1 MVTMTLIN
9 ELKSSIGGTVALANE
24 SAYQQAITLDNGRAQ
39 RDPAA
44 VIFPINAQDI
54 AIVLALAK
62 QHHVTVTVR
71 GGGHSA
77 NGYCLNNG
85 GLVLD
90 MSNLVAKQI
99 DTAESTLRMQT
110 GVSWL
115 DVYEFLGA
123 SNTGLIPVGGAC
135 STVGVGGFIL
145 GGGISW
151 VSRSLGMAIDS
162 LLEFTIVTAD
172 GEIKTIARD
181 AIKSKED
188 EDLFWACQGG
198 GGGNFGI
205 VVEMKIQLHKTNT
218 PTIFGG
224 SLSYPIEQIHEV
236 LAFYNDWI
244 LTVPDTLAVYGYLGM
259 TPPEA
264 GQQVQALCLT
274 AVYNGSY
281 EEGFELIAPLLALKP
296 IYSNIYNAS
305 LIDYEIANGRFT
317 LVENRSAYIRSAVFS
332 PGALTSAVADIF
344 KRNMLSAPSTE
355 SFATWMHTGG
365 KIKDKRPDETAYPHR
380 EAEFVFQLKT
390 IWSEPTQAFSNI
402 AWGYQ
407 FVEELLAHAEGGY
420 VNYIDPL
427 LHDWKAQYYGP
438 NIERLQQVKQ
448 QVDPQNRFHF
458 QQSVN
463 SDFNPAK
470 LDFSRPETIDLSP
483 LNRTNYN
490 G

>member
-1 MVTMTLIN
+1 MVTMKLID
-9 ELKSSIGGTVALANE
+9 ELKSIIGGTVALPNE
-24 SAYQQAITLDNGRAQ
+24 SAYLHAITLDNGRAQ
-39 RDPAA
+39 REPAA
-44 VIFPINAQDI
+44 IIFPINAKDI
-54 AIVLALAK
+54 ANVLKFSK
-62 QHHVTVTVR
+62 QHQITVTVR

-77 NGYCLNNG
+77 NGYCLNNSG
-85 GLVLD
+85 FVID
-90 MSNLVAKQI
+90 MCNLVAKHI
-99 DTAESTLRMQT
+99 DTEHSTLRMQA

-115 DVYEFLGA
+115 DVYQFLGA

-145 GGGISW
+145 GGGLSW

-162 LLEFTIVTAD
+162 LLEIMIVTAD
-172 GEIKTIARD
+172 GDIKTIERD
-181 AIKSKED
+181 AYKSKED

-205 VVEMKIQLHKTNT
+205 VVEMKIQLHRTNT

-224 SLSYPIEQIHEV
+224 SLSFPIEQIQEI
-236 LAFYNDWI
+236 LSFYNEWI

-281 EEGFELIAPLLALKP
+281 EEGFELISPLLKFKP
-296 IYSNIYNAS
+296 IYTNIYNTS
-305 LIDYEIANGRFT
+305 LIDYEIANGKFT
-317 LVENRSAYIRSAVFS
+317 LVENRDAYIRSAVFA
-332 PGALTSAVADIF
+332 PGALTPEVAEIF
-344 KRNMLSAPSTE
+344 KRNMLSAPSSE

-365 KIKDKRPDETAYPHR
+365 RIKAKRPDETAYPHR

-390 IWSEPTQAFSNI
+390 IWDDPTTAFSNV

-407 FVEELLAHAEGGY
+407 FVEELLVHANGGY

-427 LHDWKAQYYGP
+427 LHDWKVQYYGS
-438 NIERLQQVKQ
+438 NRERLEKIKKH
-448 QVDPQNRFHF
+448 VDPENVFHF
-458 QQSVN
+458 QQAVN
-463 SDFNPAK
+463 SDFNPEK
-470 LDFSRPETIDLSP
+470 LDFSRPETVDLSP
-483 LNRTNYN
+483 LNRTNFK
-490 G
+490 